1 MSPRAQSLG
10 VHLVVV
16 SALGLEGFLQADCRG
31 LLWFCSHPV
40 LLLCT
45 FVALHVS
52 SASEAD
58 SPEVSLDAFCFWK
71 VHLSRLLFCC
81 GFPV

>member
-1 MSPRAQSLG
+1 MSPRAQRLG

-16 SALGLEGFLQADCRG
+16 SALGLLGFLQADCRV
-31 LLWFCSHPV
+31 LLWFCFHPV
-40 LLLCT
+40 LPLCT

-58 SPEVSLDAFCFWK
+58 SPEVSLDAF
-71 VHLSRLLFCC
+71 
-81 GFPV
+81 